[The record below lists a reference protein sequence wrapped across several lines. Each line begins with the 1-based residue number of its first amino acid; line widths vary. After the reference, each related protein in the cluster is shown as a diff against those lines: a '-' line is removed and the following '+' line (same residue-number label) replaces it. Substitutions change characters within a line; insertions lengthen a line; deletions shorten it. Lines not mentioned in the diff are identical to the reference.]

1 MSPRAPHRP
10 ALSSTLAHGVR
21 MQSTRIPDPVLA
33 AARDEHA
40 VRKLE
45 RRIARWR
52 RFRRVW

>member
-1 MSPRAPHRP
+1 MSSRAPHRP
-10 ALSSTLAHGVR
+10 ALSSTLAHGAR

-33 AARDEHA
+33 AARDERA
-40 VRKLE
+40 IRKLE

>member
-10 ALSSTLAHGVR
+10 ALSSTLAHGTR
-21 MQSTRIPDPVLA
+21 LQSTRIPDPVLA

-52 RFRRVW
+52 RFHRVW